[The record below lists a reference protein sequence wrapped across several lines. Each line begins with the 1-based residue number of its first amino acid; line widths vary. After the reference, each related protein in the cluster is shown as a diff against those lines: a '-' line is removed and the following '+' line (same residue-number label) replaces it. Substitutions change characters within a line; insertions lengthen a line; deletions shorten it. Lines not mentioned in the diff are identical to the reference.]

1 MKLEQ
6 TIQRSKK
13 SQSGIIGQTWQNNYV
28 TNWEMIC
35 HEILNISNL
44 FYGITSS
51 KLSFGE
57 TDQHH
62 ELGGSI

>member
-6 TIQRSKK
+6 TIQMSKK
-13 SQSGIIGQTWQNNYV
+13 SQSGIIEQTRQNNYV
-28 TNWEMIC
+28 TKWEMIY
-35 HEILNISNL
+35 HEVLNISNS
-44 FYGITSS
+44 FHGITSS

>member
-28 TNWEMIC
+28 TKWEMIY
-35 HEILNISNL
+35 HEIMNISNS
-44 FYGITSS
+44 FQGITSS

-57 TDQHH
+57 NDQYHK
-62 ELGGSI
+62 LGGSI